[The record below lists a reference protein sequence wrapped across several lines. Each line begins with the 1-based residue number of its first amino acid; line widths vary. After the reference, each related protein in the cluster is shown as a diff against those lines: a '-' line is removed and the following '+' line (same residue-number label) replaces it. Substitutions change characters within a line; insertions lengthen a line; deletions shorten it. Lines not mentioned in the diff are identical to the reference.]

1 MVEITATYDGNL
13 YCTAQH
19 TDSGATIRTNA
30 PKDNQGDGN
39 GFSPTDLV
47 GTAMGTCMLTIMGIY
62 ARRQGFNIDG
72 AKVRVIKEMS
82 ATPPRRI
89 AKLTVEFTL
98 PAAVPSDLRP
108 RLEEAALSC
117 PVHKSMHPDI
127 EMPVSFRYVA

>member
-1 MVEITATYDGNL
+1 MVEVTARYDGNL
-13 YCTAQH
+13 YCTASH

-30 PKDNQGDGN
+30 PKDNQGEGN

-47 GTAMGTCMLTIMGIY
+47 GTAMGTCMLTIMGMY
-62 ARRQGFNIDG
+62 ARRQGFSIDG
-72 AKVRVIKEMS
+72 ATVRVLKEMS

-89 AKLTVEFTL
+89 AKLTVEFNV
-98 PAAVPSDLRP
+98 PAAVPAELRP

-127 EMPVSFRYVA
+127 QMPVTFRYV